1 MCSVILPK
9 LPIGITWANNKNVT
23 FLYDW
28 IRKSDPKRSDI
39 QRVGEREY
47 GSLFGK
53 VSILY
58 YFFSEFDVLG

>member
-1 MCSVILPK
+1 LASHGQI
-9 LPIGITWANNKNVT
+9 IKNVT

-28 IRKSDPKRSDI
+28 IRKSDPKTVRYPKG
-39 QRVGEREY
+39 GEREY